1 MSIEDQ
7 IDSAKKIIGS
17 EITNVNSN
25 SLLIKSG
32 GCASCHILFKL
43 IESLSLNESD
53 ATDLLSEVLY
63 QDAQLNER
71 FIELAFEGQRI
82 HNLKRLHLPTIH
94 PTNGTF
100 EWNDNK
106 LVFPIPQREI
116 DATNGVLV
124 QNPGY

>member
-71 FIELAFEGQRI
+71 ITVFI
-82 HNLKRLHLPTIH
+82 HNKVSLTDVYLKLNYNLA
-94 PTNGTF
+94 
-100 EWNDNK
+100 NK
-106 LVFPIPQREI
+106 SAF
-116 DATNGVLV
+116 DF
-124 QNPGY
+124 

>member
-1 MSIEDQ
+1 MAIEDQ
-7 IDSAKKIIGS
+7 IDSAKKIIDS
-17 EITNVNSN
+17 EITNVTSN

-71 FIELAFEGQRI
+71 FIELVEKV
-82 HNLKRLHLPTIH
+82 HMKDRLMGVQFSIKSREAKTDLLMQISKMLYLNYP
-94 PTNGTF
+94 
-100 EWNDNK
+100 
-106 LVFPIPQREI
+106 PISKTTER
-116 DATNGVLV
+116 N
-124 QNPGY
+124 

>member
-7 IDSAKKIIGS
+7 IDSAKKIIDS

-71 FIELAFEGQRI
+71 LLFLY
-82 HNLKRLHLPTIH
+82 TIKYH
-94 PTNGTF
+94 
-100 EWNDNK
+100 
-106 LVFPIPQREI
+106 
-116 DATNGVLV
+116 
-124 QNPGY
+124 